1 MNNRLETDMQMRNWT
16 VLVIFVAIISEIML
30 FSIRGAAY
38 AGTTFLSSFTSVI
51 GVTLFI
57 GAYAGLSSF
66 TFWIGKK
73 YSLSMRAACACLGA
87 GLVLLFSYYHFYP
100 GQMRAQHF
108 NLIVIFAPFGAVA
121 LVRLFIGVATA
132 KYRKQRV
139 PQWIYEL
146 SWFSL
151 FVLLVGETTSNMLRI
166 GDVIFPATF
175 DYYIFHMDA
184 AYGGLATSLAKWS
197 DTAWPVWQTAVES
210 VYNLINIVQLL
221 VLGVLMRES
230 KMKPLNVWRI
240 MVIPYGVAWLC
251 YSWLPATGPIYAFY
265 KYPFPYDLPALD
277 HIPAAFS
284 IVVPAARNAMPS
296 MHLSATLLFVML
308 SASLQ
313 NKLIFAALCV
323 FAGMTACAT
332 LTTGEHYFL
341 DLIVALPFVMWLGVL
356 LISPPLWAQ
365 RTKIQQVVFHL
376 CGGTFFIWM
385 GLMRLATEWLYTHL
399 WFVELFSIWSILI
412 ALALFIIY
420 VRMVWREK
428 DVLVHQETVTP
439 SALAA
444 QTAWGFRLLLPQE
457 LRAAGGWLVGI
468 FFLSGFAGLVY
479 EVVYAKAL
487 GVTFGGTALASN
499 TVLATYMGGMALGA
513 WMGGLLAERSTRPLW
528 LYAICEAAIGFYAL
542 LTPSFFHWVQ
552 NAYVVIALNEPPDSS
567 WLTALRVT
575 LGMAVLGVPTVLMG
589 ATLPLVFKKLKQMG
603 LASERAIAP
612 LYSANVLGAAAGA
625 LAGGY
630 VLLPILG
637 RNSATYMAALIS
649 LLVALY
655 VIDKLKAQPA
665 LEDASNLA
673 VQPEIATTE
682 VQTSNIS
689 RQLGWASVAVLMIG
703 GAVTLAL
710 EVLNMHMLAV
720 VAGNSVYA
728 FGLMLAT
735 FLLGLGAGSA
745 IGEYLLHRIER
756 ATVVIWAQSGLA
768 VTILLTSFV
777 WYGLADYL
785 GSFGL
790 LYQYYHVHIGFAGR
804 EVIRGIVCAIA
815 MMPPA
820 FFIGI
825 SYPGAMG
832 IAADWLGKSKATK
845 GLGIASGLNT
855 LGNIT
860 GVILVAFWLLPYY
873 GSHAVYLGLIG
884 VAIFLALLM
893 WLASAKSRQ
902 PMTKKNYW
910 YHWEWN
916 QLAPIGLAVLLLPF
930 FPINWDY
937 TALSQGSNVYF
948 RFQNWGRVIDSAE
961 SVEGGLT
968 TVAAQEVPNGQDS
981 LLTLLT
987 NGKFQGNN
995 AKGGEMVAQAS
1006 FALIPLLHTEQRDNT
1021 LVIGYGTGMSA
1032 HVLYEEG
1039 YRHIE
1044 VAELSKDIVDMA
1056 DKHFFSING
1065 LVSKKPSVL
1074 MHYTDGRNFLLTQD
1088 RQYDLISME
1097 ISSIWF
1103 AGAANLYN
1111 KEFYALARKR
1121 LKNQGI
1127 LQQWVQ
1133 LHHMRPMDLLYIL
1146 GSVRSEFKYV
1156 WVYFSGGQG
1165 IIVASNSPTTLNN
1178 SEAKAK
1184 LGAYPADYKA
1194 SVQTLEESLLL
1205 SPSGVDRIMK
1215 KFDPELKWLQ
1225 STDVNLYLEYSTP
1238 KGNSLIEFSAEN
1250 NAKLLQKLATQ
1261 P

>member
-1 MNNRLETDMQMRNWT
+1 MNRSEPDMQMRNWT
-16 VLVIFVAIISEIML
+16 VLVIFVAVISEIML
-30 FSIRGAAY
+30 FGIRGEAY
-38 AGTTFLSSFTSVI
+38 ATTTFLSSFTSVI
-51 GVTLFI
+51 GATLFI

-66 TFWIGKK
+66 TFWIGNK
-73 YSLSMRAACACLGA
+73 YRLSVRAACICLGA

-108 NLIVIFAPFGAVA
+108 NLFVVLAPFGAVA
-121 LVRLFIGVATA
+121 LVRIFFIAVTA
-132 KYRKQRV
+132 KYRKQPV
-139 PQWIYEL
+139 PQWIYDL
-146 SWFSL
+146 FWFSL
-151 FVLLVGETTSNMLRI
+151 FVVLVGETTWNMLKI

-184 AYGGLATSLAKWS
+184 AYGGLATSLAKWN
-197 DTAWPVWQTAVES
+197 DTAWPIWQATVEAT
-210 VYNLINIVQLL
+210 YNLVTVAQLL
-221 VLGVLMRES
+221 VMGVLIRES
-230 KMKPLNVWRI
+230 KTKPLNVWRI
-240 MVIPYGVAWLC
+240 LVIPYGVAWLC
-251 YSWLPATGPIYAFY
+251 YSWLPATGPIYAFNRLL
-265 KYPFPYDLPALD
+265 FPYNLPSLD
-277 HIPAAFS
+277 HVPTALS
-284 IVVPAARNAMPS
+284 IVIPVARNAMPS
-296 MHLSATLLFVML
+296 MHLSAALLLVMV
-308 SASLQ
+308 SAGLR

-323 FAGMTACAT
+323 FSGITACAT

-365 RTKIQQVVFHL
+365 RTKIQQAIFYL
-376 CGGTFFIWM
+376 CGSTFFIWM

-399 WFVELFSIWSILI
+399 WFIQLFSIWSILI
-412 ALALFIIY
+412 ALVLFIIY

-428 DVLVHQETVTP
+428 DVLGHQETVAPNMPAT
-439 SALAA
+439 

-457 LRAAGGWLVGI
+457 LRTTGGWLIGI
-468 FFLSGFAGLVY
+468 FFISGFAGLVY

-487 GVTFGGTALASN
+487 GVTFGGTTLASN

-552 NAYVVIALNEPPDSS
+552 NAYVAIALNEPPDSS
-567 WLTALRVT
+567 WLTVLRVA
-575 LGMAVLGVPTVLMG
+575 LGVAVLGVPTVLMG

-603 LASERAIAP
+603 MASERAIAP
-612 LYSANVLGAAAGA
+612 LYSANVLGAATGA
-625 LAGGY
+625 LAGSY
-630 VLLPILG
+630 VLLPTLG

-655 VIDKLKAQPA
+655 VIEKLKTQPA
-665 LEDASNLA
+665 LDASNLA
-673 VQPEIATTE
+673 VRPEATSTE
-682 VQTSNIS
+682 AQTSSIS
-689 RQLGWASVAVLMIG
+689 HQLGWASVAVLTIG

-745 IGEYLLHRIER
+745 IGEYLLRRIER
-756 ATVVIWAQSGLA
+756 ATVVIWAQSGVA
-768 VTILLTSFV
+768 VTILLTAFV
-777 WYGLADYL
+777 WDGLADYL
-785 GSFGL
+785 GSFGFS
-790 LYQYYHVHIGFAGR
+790 YQYYHIHIGFSGR
-804 EVIRGIVCAIA
+804 EIIRGIVCAIA

-820 FFIGI
+820 FFIGM

-832 IAADWLGKSKATK
+832 MAADWLGKSKATK

-860 GVILVAFWLLPYY
+860 GVILAAFWLLPYY
-873 GSHAVYLGLIG
+873 GSRIVYLGLMS
-884 VAIFLALLM
+884 VAIFLALLV
-893 WLASAKSRQ
+893 WLTSAKNRQ
-902 PMTKKNYW
+902 SMSNQAFW
-910 YHWEWN
+910 HRWEWR
-916 QLAPIGLAVLLLPF
+916 QLAPIGLAILLLPF
-930 FPINWDY
+930 FPKHWDY
-937 TALSQGSNVYF
+937 TALSQGGNVYF
-948 RFQNWGRVIDSAE
+948 HFQNWGHVIDSAE
-961 SVEGGLT
+961 SAEGGLT
-968 TVAAQEVPNGQDS
+968 TVAAQEAPDRQDR

-1006 FALIPLLHTEQRDNT
+1006 IALIPLLHTERRDDA

-1032 HVLYEEG
+1032 YVLYKEG
-1039 YRHIE
+1039 YRDIDI
-1044 VAELSKDIVDMA
+1044 AELSKDIVDMA
-1056 DKHFFSING
+1056 DKHFFNING
-1065 LVSKKPSVL
+1065 LVSKSPGVQ
-1074 MHYTDGRNFLLTQD
+1074 MYYTDGRNFLLTQD

-1111 KEFYALARKR
+1111 KEFYTLARKR
-1121 LKNQGI
+1121 LKNQGV

-1133 LHHMRPMDLLYIL
+1133 LHHMRPMDLLHIL

-1156 WVYFSGGQG
+1156 WIYFSGGQG
-1165 IIVASNSPTTLNN
+1165 IIVASNSPTALNN
-1178 SEAKAK
+1178 SEAREK
-1184 LGAYPADYKA
+1184 LDAHPENYKA
-1194 SVQTLEESLLL
+1194 SVKTLEESLLL
-1205 SPSGVDRIMK
+1205 SPSEVDRIMK
-1215 KFDPELKWLQ
+1215 KFDPELQWLQ

-1238 KGNSLIEFSAEN
+1238 KGNSLIEFSADN
-1250 NAKLLQKLATQ
+1250 NVKLLQKLGAQ
-1261 P
+1261 Q

>member
-1 MNNRLETDMQMRNWT
+1 MNRLEPDMQMRNWT
-16 VLVIFVAIISEIML
+16 VLVMFVAVISEIML
-30 FSIRGAAY
+30 FSIRGMAY
-38 AGTTFLSSFTSVI
+38 ATTTFLSSFTNII
-51 GVTLFI
+51 GLTLFI
-57 GAYAGLSSF
+57 GAYAGLPSF

-73 YSLSMRAACACLGA
+73 YSLSVRAACACLGA
-87 GLVLLFSYYHFYP
+87 GLFLLFSYYYFYP

-108 NLIVIFAPFGAVA
+108 NLLAILAPFGAVA
-121 LVRLFIGVATA
+121 LTRLFFGVAIA
-132 KYRKQRV
+132 KYRKQPV

-146 SWFSL
+146 SWFAL
-151 FVLLVGETTSNMLRI
+151 FVILVGETTWNMLRI
-166 GDVIFPATF
+166 GDVIFPTTF

-197 DTAWPVWQTAVES
+197 DTAWPIWQTVVES
-210 VYNLINIVQLL
+210 VYNLISIVQLL
-221 VLGVLMRES
+221 VVGVLMRES

-251 YSWLPATGPIYAFY
+251 YSWLPATGPIYAFH
-265 KYPFPYDLPALD
+265 KFPFPYDLPSPD
-277 HIPAAFS
+277 HLPAALS
-284 IVVPAARNAMPS
+284 IVIPAARNAMPS
-296 MHLSATLLFVML
+296 MHLSAALLFVML
-308 SASLQ
+308 SSGLR
-313 NKLIFAALCV
+313 NKLIFAVLCV

-332 LTTGEHYFL
+332 LITGEHYFL
-341 DLIVALPFVMWLGVL
+341 DLIVALPFAIWLGVL

-365 RTKIQQVVFHL
+365 RTKTQQVVFYL

-385 GLMRLATEWLYTHL
+385 GLMRLATEWLYIHL
-399 WFVELFSIWSILI
+399 WFIQLFSIWSILI

-428 DVLVHQETVTP
+428 DVLLHQETVTP
-439 SALAA
+439 SALAT

-457 LRAAGGWLVGI
+457 LRTTGGWLIGI

-487 GVTFGGTALASN
+487 GVTFGGTTLASN

-552 NAYVVIALNEPPDSS
+552 NAYVAIALNEPPDSS
-567 WLTALRVT
+567 WLTVLRVA
-575 LGMAVLGVPTVLMG
+575 LGVAVLGVPTVLMG
-589 ATLPLVFKKLKQMG
+589 ATLPFVFKKLKQMG
-603 LASERAIAP
+603 MASERAIAP
-612 LYSANVLGAAAGA
+612 LYSANVLGAATGA
-625 LAGGY
+625 LVGGY

-655 VIDKLKAQPA
+655 VIDKMKTQPA
-665 LEDASNLA
+665 LDASNLA
-673 VQPEIATTE
+673 AQPGTATTE
-682 VQTSNIS
+682 AQTSNIS
-689 RQLGWASVAVLMIG
+689 RQLGWASVAVLTIG

-745 IGEYLLHRIER
+745 IGEYLLRRIER
-756 ATVVIWAQSGLA
+756 ATVVVLAQSGVA
-768 VTILLTSFV
+768 ITILLTAFV
-777 WYGLADYL
+777 WDGLADYL
-785 GSFGL
+785 GSFGFS
-790 LYQYYHVHIGFAGR
+790 YQYYHVHIGFAGR
-804 EVIRGIVCAIA
+804 EIIRGIVCAIA

-820 FFIGI
+820 FFIGM

-832 IAADWLGKSKATK
+832 MAADWLGKSKATK

-860 GVILVAFWLLPYY
+860 GVILIAFWLLPYY
-873 GSHAVYLGLIG
+873 GSRAVYFGLIG

-893 WLASAKSRQ
+893 WLASMKNGQSVPRQ
-902 PMTKKNYW
+902 TSW
-910 YHWEWN
+910 HRWEWW
-916 QLAPIGLAVLLLPF
+916 QLAPIGLAILLLPF
-930 FPINWDY
+930 LPKNWDY
-937 TALSQGSNVYF
+937 TTLSRGGNVYF
-948 RFQNWGRVIDSAE
+948 NFQNWGRVIDSAE
-961 SVEGGLT
+961 SAEGGLT
-968 TVAAQEVPNGQDS
+968 TVAIQETPDGQDS

-987 NGKFQGNN
+987 NSKFQGNN

-1006 FALIPLLHTEQRDNT
+1006 FALIPLLHTERRDNV

-1039 YRHIE
+1039 YRHVDI
-1044 VAELSKDIVDMA
+1044 AELSKDIVDMA
-1056 DKHFFSING
+1056 DKHFFNING
-1065 LVSKKPSVL
+1065 LVSKNPSAQ
-1074 MHYTDGRNFLLTQD
+1074 MYYTDGRNFLLTQD
-1088 RQYDLISME
+1088 RRYDLISME
-1097 ISSIWF
+1097 ITSIWF

-1121 LKNQGI
+1121 LKNQGV

-1133 LHHMRPMDLLYIL
+1133 LHHMRPMDLLHIL

-1165 IIVASNSPTTLNN
+1165 IIVASNSPATLNN

-1184 LGAYPADYKA
+1184 LGAYPANYKA
-1194 SVQTLEESLLL
+1194 PVKTLEESLLL
-1205 SPSGVDRIMK
+1205 SPSEVDHIMK
-1215 KFDPELKWLQ
+1215 KFDPELQWLQ

-1238 KGNSLIEFSAEN
+1238 KGNSLIEFSADN
-1250 NAKLLQKLATQ
+1250 NVRLLQKLGTQ
-1261 P
+1261 Q